1 MSSLKVLII
10 RHPEKPDKGWPG
22 LGTTPDG
29 NSDPESL
36 VIRGW
41 QRAGAW
47 SVLFES
53 DLSNSDYPKPNT
65 IYAAN
70 PNGENPD
77 TSQRPLQTVTPLAEK
92 LGLDPVKN
100 HAVGQE
106 EDLVADVLAQSG
118 VVLIA
123 WEHKAIAPGIVRLL
137 AKGQVLP
144 NMPTKWDG
152 TRFDVVLRLD
162 RSSSDT
168 PWSDSQ
174 LFPCLLSGDSATPMP

>member
-1 MSSLKVLII
+1 MSSLTVLII
-10 RHPEKPDKGWPG
+10 RHGEKPDKGWPG
-22 LGTTPDG
+22 PGTTPDG
-29 NSDPESL
+29 NSDPKSL

-47 SVLFES
+47 SVLFGSE
-53 DLSNSDYPKPNT
+53 LSNPDYPKPNI

-100 HAVGQE
+100 RAVGQE

-123 WEHKAIAPGIVRLL
+123 WEHKAIAPGILRLL
-137 AKGQVLP
+137 AKGQELP
-144 NMPTKWDG
+144 NMPTKWKG

-162 RSSSDT
+162 RSSSDSQ
-168 PWSDSQ
+168 WSSRQ
-174 LFPCLLSGDSATPMP
+174 LFPCLLSGDSAAPMP

>member
-1 MSSLKVLII
+1 MSSLTVLII
-10 RHPEKPDKGWPG
+10 RHGEKPGRGWPG
-22 LGTTPDG
+22 PGTTPEG

-47 SVLFES
+47 SVLFGA
-53 DLSNSDYPKPNT
+53 DLSDSNYPKPDI

-70 PNGENPD
+70 PIGEDPD
-77 TSQRPLQTVTPLAEK
+77 TSQRPFQTVTPLAEK
-92 LGLDPVKN
+92 LGRDPVKK

-106 EDLVADVLAQSG
+106 EDLVTDVTAQSG

-123 WEHKAIAPGIVRLL
+123 WEHKAITRDILPLL
-137 AKGQVLP
+137 AKGQQLP
-144 NMPTKWDG
+144 DMPTKWDG

-162 RSSSDT
+162 RSSPDS
-168 PWSDSQ
+168 PWTSRQ
-174 LFPCLLSGDSATPMP
+174 LFPCLLSGDSAIPML